1 MSKIVEN
8 LTVGQEVICLYCDDG
23 DGVLIR
29 GKKLKVSYIPH
40 RVGSALYR
48 VHDAN
53 HSDKE
58 YKIRRKH
65 IMEYERFIKYGFSE
79 NMVNKLVNEGYCDG
93 GACSNCTQKQV
104 CNLSDAIEKVEYSC
118 SSESSFRTYD
128 DIIIAGILSRVNALK
143 NKDIE

>member
-8 LTVGQEVICLYCDDG
+8 LTVGQEVICLYCDDR
-23 DGVLIR
+23 DGELIR
-29 GKKLKVSYIPH
+29 GKNLKVSYIPH

-58 YKIRRKH
+58 YKMRRKF
-65 IMEYERFIKYGFSE
+65 IMDYERFTKYGFSE
-79 NMVNKLVNEGYCDG
+79 NIINKLANGGYCDG
-93 GACSNCTQKQV
+93 EVCSSCTQYQL
-104 CNLSDAIEKVEYSC
+104 CNLSDAIDKIKN
-118 SSESSFRTYD
+118 SSDESSFKTYD
-128 DIIIAGILSRVNALK
+128 DIVITGILSRVNALK